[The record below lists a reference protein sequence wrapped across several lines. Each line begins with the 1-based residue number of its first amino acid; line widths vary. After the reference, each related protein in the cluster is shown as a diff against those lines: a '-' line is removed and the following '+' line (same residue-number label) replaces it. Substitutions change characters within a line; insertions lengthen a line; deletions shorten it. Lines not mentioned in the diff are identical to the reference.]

1 LQVFSVSSSRLNF
14 FAFFSISLTRAKA
27 SGLISFA
34 DGCGGRGW
42 PAGIICRRS
51 EVTLSD
57 FGSIASILRVFC
69 LTLELLLGADF
80 AFESDLLEVLVVA
93 LLDKPKR
100 WTFPMTAFRV
110 TPPSSLAI

>member
-1 LQVFSVSSSRLNF
+1 MQVFSVSSSRLNF

-42 PAGIICRRS
+42 PAGIICRLS

-57 FGSIASILRVFC
+57 FGSATSTFRDFC
-69 LTLELLLGADF
+69 LALELLLGDDF
-80 AFESDLLEVLVVA
+80 VFDSDLFEVVVVA
-93 LLDKPKR
+93 LLDNPSR
-100 WTFPMTAFRV
+100 WTFPITALRV